1 MCGRFV
7 ASSPPDEL
15 AKYFGAAAP
24 EVLLGE
30 NYNVAPTTDVYAIR
44 DRPAHSGEPIRV
56 IETFHWG
63 LVPMWA
69 KEQKVGN
76 RMINARAETL
86 GSKGAFKPAL
96 AKRRCLVPADGFYE
110 WKVVGND
117 GKGKPKKQ
125 PMFIHSADGE
135 PLAMAGLWERWRGP
149 ERDWEE
155 ALHSVTLVTTS
166 ANSFMAD
173 IHNRMP
179 VFVAPRNWQAWLD
192 PEITEPDELMQLLI
206 PAPEGLLTAREV
218 DPRVGNVRNN
228 GPELVDLY
236 SPPEPESLFG

>member
-7 ASSPPDEL
+7 SSSPPDEL
-15 AKYFGAAAP
+15 AKYFGSAAP
-24 EVLLGE
+24 EVLLTE

-44 DRPAHSGEPIRV
+44 DRPSDAGQPARV

-63 LVPMWA
+63 LVPIWA

-86 GSKGAFKPAL
+86 ASKGAFKPAL

-110 WKVVGND
+110 WKVVGEHK
-117 GKGKPKKQ
+117 KGKPKKQ
-125 PMFIHSADGE
+125 PMFIHSTDGE
-135 PLAMAGLWERWRGP
+135 PLAMAGLWETWRGP
-149 ERDWEE
+149 DRDWDQ
-155 ALHSVTLVTTS
+155 ALHSVTVVTTN

-179 VFVAPRNWQAWLD
+179 VFIAPSNWQAWLD
-192 PEITEPDELMQLLI
+192 PEITDAAELLQLLV
-206 PAPEGLLTAREV
+206 PAPEGLLTAHEV
-218 DPRVGNVRNN
+218 DPAVGNVGNN
-228 GPELVDLY
+228 GPEMVKPH
-236 SPPEPESLFG
+236 SPPEAETLFR